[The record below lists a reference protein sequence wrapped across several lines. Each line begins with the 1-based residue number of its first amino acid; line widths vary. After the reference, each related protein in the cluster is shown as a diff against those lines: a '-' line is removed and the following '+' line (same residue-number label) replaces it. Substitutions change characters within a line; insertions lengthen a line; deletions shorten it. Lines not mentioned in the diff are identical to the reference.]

1 MKDGWPLVST
11 GPPAIEVRAP
21 AVFGDP
27 WGNRSGI
34 TVLEELLAP
43 PLFSMA
49 LELASPELWVAP
61 LLLPFEAAPADT
73 AAECR
78 LSESS
83 PPSGVGVRGRRC

>member
-43 PLFSMA
+43 PPLFSMA
-49 LELASPELWVAP
+49 LELASPELGVAP
-61 LLLPFEAAPADT
+61 LLLPLEAAPLDT

-83 PPSGVGVRGRRC
+83 PPS